1 MAKVA
6 LNFNRIVSANL
17 NLFASNA
24 DICSLCETA
33 IAHDLS
39 SVLIFPTSVP
49 LCANLLE
56 HSNLK
61 LDAVIA
67 YPHGRSTLESKIAEI
82 SQVAKLG
89 ADAVT
94 VFINYSALRSGEKN
108 ITANE
113 IFALATTTQKKQ
125 LQLTV
130 ALEGSILEP
139 KHLKFAYNA
148 SIDAKA
154 DAFLSSYGASF
165 SETSNQINQIS
176 SNENT
181 PIKLQAYLRKL
192 NPKMIQKLNSLGVD
206 TIVSDGDLNKFK

>member
-1 MAKVA
+1 M
-6 LNFNRIVSANL
+6 S
-17 NLFASNA
+17 
-24 DICSLCETA
+24 
-33 IAHDLS
+33 
-39 SVLIFPTSVP
+39 P

-165 SETSNQINQIS
+165 SETCNQINQIS
-176 SNENT
+176 SNKNT
-181 PIKLQAYLRKL
+181 TIKLQAYLRKL

>member
-1 MAKVA
+1 MGKVA

-82 SQVAKLG
+82 NQVAKFG

-94 VFINYSALRSGEKN
+94 AFINYSALRSGEKN

-113 IFALATTTQKKQ
+113 IFALATATQKRQ
-125 LQLTV
+125 LQLTI
-130 ALEGSILEP
+130 ALEGSFLEP

-148 SIDAKA
+148 SIEVKA

-165 SETSNQINQIS
+165 SETCNQINQIS

-192 NPKMIQKLNSLGVD
+192 NPKMIQKLNSMGVD
-206 TIVSDGDLNKFK
+206 IIVSDGDLNKFK

>member
-1 MAKVA
+1 MGKVA

-17 NLFASNA
+17 NLFASNT

-82 SQVAKLG
+82 NQVAKFG

-113 IFALATTTQKKQ
+113 IFALATATQKRQ
-125 LQLTV
+125 LQLTI

-148 SIDAKA
+148 SIEVKA

-165 SETSNQINQIS
+165 SETCNQINQIS

-192 NPKMIQKLNSLGVD
+192 NPKMIQKINSMGVD
-206 TIVSDGDLNKFK
+206 IIVSDGDLNKFK

>member
-1 MAKVA
+1 MGKVA

-82 SQVAKLG
+82 NQVAKFG

-113 IFALATTTQKKQ
+113 IFVLATATQKRQ
-125 LQLTV
+125 LQLTI

-148 SIDAKA
+148 SIEVKA

-165 SETSNQINQIS
+165 SETCNQINQIS